1 MKKSAIFKL
10 KGMQSLGTWEFM
22 WQVAAFLFTCVFV
35 FSVFVGL
42 FVYIIVSLNVGY
54 PPFSSW
60 GNSVQLQKALITG
73 LSIGMLVFSVMLTIL
88 LLELYERIIY
98 SPVKSL
104 LKEVEHV
111 SGYHGLSEKVD
122 YYLRGGD
129 KNPFDLYNPQ
139 ESWIDRVKDYME
151 NASKDRYFDD
161 LTGCFN
167 RKYLANVL
175 TEILKTQVLCS
186 ITERT
191 RPKTHATVCYA
202 FYLIDIDFFKS
213 INDEY
218 GHLYGDQVLTQV
230 GRTLRACVGND
241 GAVIRN
247 GGEEFLLVVC
257 HHYPMDYA
265 KYAEYVRS
273 EFCDTVFVTSNKTQ
287 EVRAVTCS
295 IGFTPFPLFDE
306 MNTLL
311 SVQHHVD
318 LADQAMYL
326 AKSGGR
332 NTWRGIE
339 PMTCPKNESEVDL
352 ITTSVEHGIQNNYYR
367 IVKPDEAVFREAA
380 GRPGNYY
387 TRST

>member
-1 MKKSAIFKL
+1 MKKNSIFRL

-35 FSVFVGL
+35 FSVFIGL
-42 FVYIIVSLNVGY
+42 FVYIIISLNVGY
-54 PPFSSW
+54 QPFSSW
-60 GNSVQLQKALITG
+60 GDSVELQKSLITG
-73 LSIGMLVFSVMLTIL
+73 LAIGMLVFATILTIL
-88 LLELYERIIY
+88 LLELYDTIIY
-98 SPVKSL
+98 NPVKSL
-104 LKEVEHV
+104 LKEIENV
-111 SGYHGLSEKVD
+111 SGYRGLSEKVD
-122 YYLRGGD
+122 YYLHGGD
-129 KNPFDLYNPQ
+129 KNPFDIYNPR
-139 ESWIDRVKDYME
+139 ESWIDRVKDYMQ

-241 GAVIRN
+241 GVVIRN

-265 KYAEYVRS
+265 QYAEYIRS
-273 EFCDTVFVTSNKTQ
+273 EFCETVFITSNKTQ

-306 MNTLL
+306 INTLL
-311 SVQHHVD
+311 SVQQHVD

-339 PMTCPKNESEVDL
+339 PITCPKNENEVEL
-352 ITTSVEHGIQNNYYR
+352 LTTSVEYGIKKKYYQ
-367 IVKPDEAVFREAA
+367 IAKPDEAVFREMT

-387 TRST
+387 TRSN